1 MTVFL
6 TIFVAFCLLY
16 FLIPQ
21 KYVGCL
27 FFATTLALA
36 IMAFNCVPKETDDL
50 SNYFWQLDTLRKG
63 GWDTF
68 QTMLKDDNNHW
79 GALPV
84 CGYYFYIVS
93 LLGNNGFLPAIT
105 IFVAYGAMFLVV
117 YKASVRF
124 KVNKWYLFLSCV
136 FLLIT
141 YWFYDICSGI
151 RNGLAFTIFIT
162 CIYFDIVEKSH
173 RPACYI
179 GYALCT
185 GLHSSVIMLIILR
198 LALAI
203 TKKYESKWV
212 SWIMLLSITVGG
224 NILQWLG
231 TVSNNKYLSLLSEKA
246 DNNIGRAMDFGKTY
260 IWVNT
265 AVLLVVILVSLYLFK
280 YIRESKNYKD
290 ISAFGKFHTLLLFF
304 TVGSFTSQ
312 LIYIRIIRWII
323 PIMGALFFMIGMQAC
338 RDNQNKIKAVQ
349 NIKSVIKNQDGILAI
364 NELIITLLF
373 IGFTGVHLWYTCTGS
388 SLIWLYFKPVG

>member
-21 KYVGCL
+21 KYLGWL

-36 IMAFNCVPKETDDL
+36 IMAFNCVPKITDDL
-50 SNYFWQLDTLRKG
+50 SNYFRQLDMLRECD
-63 GWDTF
+63 WNTF
-68 QTMLKDDNNHW
+68 KMMLKADDNHW

-84 CGYYFYIVS
+84 CGYYFYFVS
-93 LLGNNGFLPAIT
+93 KLGNNGYLPAIT
-105 IFVAYGAMFLVV
+105 IFLAYGAMFLVV

-124 KVNKWYLFLSCV
+124 KVNKWYLFLSCT
-136 FLLIT
+136 FLLTT

-151 RNGLAFTIFIT
+151 RNGLAFTVFIT
-162 CIYFDIVEKSH
+162 CIYFDIVEKKH
-173 RPACYI
+173 RPLCYL
-179 GYALCT
+179 GYILCA

-198 LALAI
+198 LAIAI

-212 SWIMLLSITVGG
+212 SWMMLMSITVGG

-246 DNNIGRAMDFGKTY
+246 DTNVGRAMDLGKTY

-265 AVLLVVILVSLYLFK
+265 TVLIVVILVSLYLFK
-280 YIRESKNYKD
+280 YIKESENYKD
-290 ISAFGKFHTLLLFF
+290 ISVFGKFHTLLLFF

-338 RDNQNKIKAVQ
+338 RNNQNRKKEVQ
-349 NIKSVIKNQDGILAI
+349 NIRSIIRNRDSVLAV
-364 NELIITLLF
+364 NELIITVLF
-373 IGFTGVHLWYTCTGS
+373 IGYTAVHLWYTCTGS
-388 SLIWLYFKPVG
+388 SLIWLYFEPVG

>member
-21 KYVGCL
+21 KYVGWL

-84 CGYYFYIVS
+84 CGYYFYLVS

-105 IFVAYGAMFLVV
+105 IFIAYGSMFYVF

-124 KVNKWYLFLSCV
+124 AINKWYLFLGCI
-136 FLLIT
+136 FALAT

-151 RNGLAFTIFIT
+151 RNGLAFTLFAA
-162 CIYFDIVEKSH
+162 CVYQDIVEKKH
-173 RPACYI
+173 RLLCLA
-179 GYALCT
+179 GYALCI
-185 GLHSSVIMLIILR
+185 GLHSSTIVFAVMRITLEV
-198 LALAI
+198 
-203 TKKYESKWV
+203 TKKYGSKLA
-212 SWIMLLSITVGG
+212 SWLMIFATSVGG
-224 NILQWLG
+224 NLLLWLG
-231 TVSNNKYLSLLSEKA
+231 ENTNIAYFELLSEKA
-246 DNNIGRAMDFGKTY
+246 ERNVARSIGFGEITQIYVNI
-260 IWVNT
+260 VVCVVV
-265 AVLLVVILVSLYLFK
+265 AVWSIYLFR
-280 YIRESKNYKD
+280 YIKLSKKSD
-290 ISAFGKFHTLLLFF
+290 EFDVFGKFYTILMFFTLGCLNSGLLF
-304 TVGSFTSQ
+304 
-312 LIYIRIIRWII
+312 LRLARWII
-323 PIMGALFFMIGMQAC
+323 PIVGALVFMIGMQVC
-338 RDNQNKIKAVQ
+338 RENQNGFKNTAGL
-349 NIKSVIKNQDGILAI
+349 KSIIRNREDVLEA
-364 NELIITLLF
+364 NELIINLLF
-373 IGFTGVHLWYTCTGS
+373 IAFTGVHLWYACNGT
-388 SLIWLYFKPVG
+388 SLIWLHFK

>member
-1 MTVFL
+1 MHVWLAIFIVFC
-6 TIFVAFCLLY
+6 ALY

-21 KYVGCL
+21 KYVGWL
-27 FFATTLALA
+27 FFAVTLALS

-50 SNYFWQLDTLRKG
+50 SNYFWQLDVLRKG

-68 QTMLKDDNNHW
+68 QVMLKDDNNHW

-84 CGYYFYIVS
+84 CGYYFYFIS
-93 LLGNNGFLPAIT
+93 RLGDNGFLPAIT
-105 IFVAYGAMFLVV
+105 IFAAYGAMFLVL

-136 FLLIT
+136 FLLTT

-151 RNGLAFTIFIT
+151 RNGLAFTIFIA
-162 CIYFDIVEKSH
+162 CVYFDIVEKKH
-173 RPACYI
+173 RLLCYV
-179 GYALCT
+179 GYALCV
-185 GLHSSVIMLIILR
+185 GLHSSVIMLVVLR
-198 LALAI
+198 LTLAL
-203 TKKYESKWV
+203 TKKHESKWI
-212 SWIMLLSITVGG
+212 SWTMPLLITVGG

-246 DNNIGRAMDFGKTY
+246 DNNVDRAMDLGKTY

-265 AVLLVVILVSLYLFK
+265 AVLLIVILLSLYLFK
-280 YIRESKNYKD
+280 CIKEAKNYDD
-290 ISAFGKFHTLLLFF
+290 IAIFGKFHTLLLFF

-323 PIMGALFFMIGMQAC
+323 PIMGALFFMIGMQAG
-338 RDNQNKIKAVQ
+338 RDNQEKIKAVS
-349 NIKSVIKNQDGILAI
+349 NVKSVIKNQNGVLAV

-373 IGFTGVHLWYTCTGS
+373 IGFTGIHLWYTCKGS
-388 SLIWLYFKPVG
+388 SLIWLYFKPTG